1 MKFKKTIKLI
11 TIYSLSIILLFSLTG
26 CSTEEPSLNE
36 KATNEVEY
44 LGSKFVIILNRLN
57 NITFE
62 NYQITTEQAKLTKD
76 SAEQEKSS
84 SSVASQ
90 SGEQGDGGQ
99 EGSNSGG
106 QSGQTDEDTTI
117 IASQMSPNT
126 ILNPTTTEI
135 DWAGLK
141 NEVEN
146 LYYAWNT
153 ILLDLYQ
160 LETSNDDILGF
171 SADLDKATTYIKNE
185 DKANSLLA
193 VANLYGYL
201 PRYLETVSDDEAK
214 KNVTRTISFILNSYA
229 FVETGDW
236 DSVRS
241 EINKAEETFRLVT
254 NDVNF
259 VSSNSYRV
267 NKTYVLLNELKN
279 SLSLEDKDI
288 FYIKYRN
295 LLEEINQL

>member
-1 MKFKKTIKLI
+1 MNLKKIVKI
-11 TIYSLSIILLFSLTG
+11 NIIYSFSIILLFSLTG
-26 CSTEEPSLNE
+26 CSREEPSLNE

-44 LGSKFVIILNRLN
+44 LGSKFVSILNRLN

-62 NYQITTEQAKLTKD
+62 NYQITTEQAKLSKD

-90 SGEQGDGGQ
+90 SGEQGGVGE
-99 EGSNSGG
+99 EGDNSGG
-106 QSGQTDEDTTI
+106 KSGQTEEDTTI

-146 LYYAWNT
+146 IYYAWNT

-229 FVETGDW
+229 LVETGDW

-241 EINKAEETFRLVT
+241 EIDKAEETFRLVT